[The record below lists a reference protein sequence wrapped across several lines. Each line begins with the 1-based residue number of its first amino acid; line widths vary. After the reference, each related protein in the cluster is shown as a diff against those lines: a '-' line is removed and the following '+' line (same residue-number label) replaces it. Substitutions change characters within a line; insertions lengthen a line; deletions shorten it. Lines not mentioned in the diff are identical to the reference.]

1 VQRTLERLAAGVP
14 DWSGGTRIGECLAAF
29 TARWL
34 DPLVDKRTVVLILSD
49 GLDRGDIAALAGAMA
64 ALRRRARRVL
74 WLNPLAGDPRYEATA
89 RAMAAAAPH
98 VDRILP
104 AHSLESL
111 ECLLPHLAA

>member
-1 VQRTLERLAAGVP
+1 VP
-14 DWSGGTRIGECLAAF
+14 DWSGGTRLGECLATFVERHLA
-29 TARWL
+29 T
-34 DPLVDKRTVVLILSD
+34 LVDRRTVVLVLSD
-49 GLDRGDIAALAGAMA
+49 GLDRGDVAPLAGAMA
-64 ALRRRARRVL
+64 AIRRRARRVL

-111 ECLLPHLAA
+111 ERLLPLLAA